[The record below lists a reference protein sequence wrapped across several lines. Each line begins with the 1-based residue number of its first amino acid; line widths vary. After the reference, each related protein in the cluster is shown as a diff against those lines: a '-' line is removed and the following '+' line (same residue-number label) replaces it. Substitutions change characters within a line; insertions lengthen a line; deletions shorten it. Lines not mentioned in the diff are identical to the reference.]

1 MENFV
6 EVVERWRAARGE
18 RLAFAEL
25 DVRAELRSRTSYRE
39 LAERARAI
47 AGALTGLAPA
57 GERAL
62 LLFPPGIDF
71 VAGFFGCLYAGAL
84 AVPVYPPRSLDDASR
99 LAGIAASAE
108 PRVVVST
115 RAFLGRIAPLL
126 AAVRALDGV
135 PRIAID
141 DVAHGAW

>member
-6 EVVERWRAARGE
+6 EVVESWSTHRGQ

-25 DVRAELRSRTSYRE
+25 DVRAEPRARMSYGE

-47 AGALTGLAPA
+47 AGALVGLAPP

-84 AVPVYPPRSLDDASR
+84 AVPVYPPRALDDAPR
-99 LAGIAASAE
+99 LAGIVASAA
-108 PRVVVST
+108 PRVVLST
-115 RAFLGRIAPLL
+115 RAFLAR
-126 AAVRALDGV
+126 
-135 PRIAID
+135 
-141 DVAHGAW
+141 